1 MVRIKEGGL
10 QLGLSRFRLRS
21 QEGGLQLG
29 LSRFM
34 VRVFVCFV
42 CRRLCVVVP
51 VSWFLCCRSLSV
63 VVRVSSVVFCP
74 VGVVVGVSPF
84 VPRTW
89 RFWLKAKEVSQL
101 GLREVQSLG

>member
-21 QEGGLQLG
+21 QEGGLLLG

-34 VRVFVCFV
+34 VRVFVSFV

-74 VGVVVGVSPF
+74 FGVVVRVSPF